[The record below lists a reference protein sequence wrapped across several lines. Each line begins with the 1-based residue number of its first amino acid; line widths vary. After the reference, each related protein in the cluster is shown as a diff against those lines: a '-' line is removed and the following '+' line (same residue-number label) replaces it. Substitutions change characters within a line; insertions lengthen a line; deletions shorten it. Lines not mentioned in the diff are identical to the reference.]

1 MGTETK
7 FNCYKENTTATTGGV
22 SRPKVA
28 HNGSSLIARANVG
41 AGRGIIGISG
51 VDQKLHS
58 SNGALNGALNFKQQ
72 QQRNDIK
79 NGSTTNSSCDKIETI
94 TTPVFVPVHIGEDVI
109 SGAKEILK
117 VIRPHW
123 NISHVQFKK
132 FTDGITNKLVGCFY
146 NPPQTAAS
154 NSNDNDIEKG
164 RSNGSETPSSPT
176 ALASSTLLED
186 NNDSGNISD
195 TDTLDSEVTTS
206 STTEIVSHN
215 TSVNVYT
222 KVESCN
228 DSSPSHESNVAL
240 VRVYGNKTD
249 LLIDRK
255 AETRNIQ
262 LLHMYG
268 FAPTLFATFKNGL
281 VYDFVPGVTLKPTSV
296 LEPNIWRL
304 VATRMAEMH
313 RRVKM
318 QEVPEATAASGGGG
332 GGGGAGEP
340 LEPMLWRKV
349 QSFFDLVPE
358 HFSDPD
364 KHKRV
369 EETFLPIKR
378 LRDEFNALYRHLE
391 RLDSPVVFAHN
402 DLLLGNIVYY
412 EDQQCVNFIDY
423 EYADYNFQA
432 FDIGNHFCE
441 FAGVDEV
448 DFTRYPT
455 RDFQLAWLRVY
466 LQEYLQRTHIT
477 DAEVERLY
485 LQVDQ
490 FALAAHMLW
499 TVWSLIQA
507 EHSNIDFD
515 YVDYAHIRYEEYK
528 KRKAILGLVTADEAE
543 KSASATESS

>member
-7 FNCYKENTTATTGGV
+7 FNSYKENTTATTGSV
-22 SRPKVA
+22 FRPKVA
-28 HNGSSLIARANVG
+28 HNGSSATAIG
-41 AGRGIIGISG
+41 AGVG
-51 VDQKLHS
+51 QKLHS
-58 SNGALNGALNFKQQ
+58 SNGALNSKQQ
-72 QQRNDIK
+72 QHSDIT
-79 NGSTTNSSCDKIETI
+79 NGSSV
-94 TTPVFVPVHIGEDVI
+94 TPVFVPIHIGDDVI
-109 SGAKEILK
+109 SGAKEVLK
-117 VIRPHW
+117 VIRPQW

-146 NPPQTAAS
+146 NPPQTTTTTTTTNNNGNEIDTGSAYG
-154 NSNDNDIEKG
+154 ND
-164 RSNGSETPSSPT
+164 TPHSPST
-176 ALASSTLLED
+176 LASSTLLDD

-206 STTEIVSHN
+206 SALDIDTSHN
-215 TSVNVYT
+215 ASCAVNT
-222 KVESCN
+222 KDESHN
-228 DSSPSHESNVAL
+228 NSSSFSDSNVAL

-255 AETRNIQ
+255 AETRNIL
-262 LLHMYG
+262 LLHTYG

-296 LEPNIWRL
+296 LEPKIWRL

-313 RRVKM
+313 RRV
-318 QEVPEATAASGGGG
+318 QVEETLAAEVV
-332 GGGGAGEP
+332 
-340 LEPMLWRKV
+340 PMLWHKT

-358 HFSDPD
+358 RFSDPE

-378 LRDEFNALYRHLE
+378 LRDEFNALYRRLE
-391 RLDSPVVFAHN
+391 RLGSPVVFAHN
-402 DLLLGNIVYY
+402 DLLLANIVYL
-412 EDQQCVNFIDY
+412 EAEQRVNFIDY
-423 EYADYNFQA
+423 EYADYNFLA

-441 FAGVDEV
+441 FAGVDEA
-448 DFTRYPT
+448 DFSRYPK

-466 LQEYLQRTHIT
+466 LQEYLQRTDIT

-485 LQVDQ
+485 LQVNQ

-499 TVWSLIQA
+499 TVWSLIQG

-515 YVDYAHIRYEEYK
+515 YVDYAHIRYAEYK
-528 KRKAILGLVTADEAE
+528 KHKSVLGLEDEAAAE
-543 KSASATESS
+543 DDVAAAS

>member
-7 FNCYKENTTATTGGV
+7 LNSYKENTTATTGSV
-22 SRPKVA
+22 LRPKVA
-28 HNGSSLIARANVG
+28 LNGSSSVSV
-41 AGRGIIGISG
+41 GRGIVDASG
-51 VDQKLHS
+51 VGHKLHS
-58 SNGALNGALNFKQQ
+58 SNGALNGALNCKQQ
-72 QQRNDIK
+72 QS
-79 NGSTTNSSCDKIETI
+79 GSNSEAIV
-94 TTPVFVPVHIGEDVI
+94 TPVFVPIHIGEDVI

-117 VIRPHW
+117 TIRPHW
-123 NISHVQFKK
+123 KLSHVQFKK

-146 NPPQTAAS
+146 NPPLPTT
-154 NSNDNDIEKG
+154 NNNGNDIENG
-164 RSNGSETPSSPT
+164 SSNGNNNTPTSPT
-176 ALASSTLLED
+176 APTSTLVDD

-206 STTEIVSHN
+206 SAGETASPPQATNIN
-215 TSVNVYT
+215 TKDENY
-222 KVESCN
+222 
-228 DSSPSHESNVAL
+228 SNVAL

-262 LLHMYG
+262 LLHTYG

-296 LEPNIWRL
+296 LEPNVWRL

-313 RRVKM
+313 RRVKVK
-318 QEVPEATAASGGGG
+318 EVATAGGGG
-332 GGGGAGEP
+332 EGAGAGKP
-340 LEPMLWRKV
+340 LVPMLWRKV

-358 HFSDPD
+358 RFSDAD
-364 KHKRV
+364 KQKRV

-391 RLDSPVVFAHN
+391 RLNSPVVFAHN
-402 DLLLGNIVYY
+402 DLLLGNIVYL
-412 EDQQCVNFIDY
+412 ESEQCVNFIDY

-448 DFTRYPT
+448 DFSRYPQ
-455 RDFQLAWLRVY
+455 RDFQLAWLHVY
-466 LQEYLQRTHIT
+466 LQEYLQRSHIT
-477 DAEVERLY
+477 DDEVERLY
-485 LQVDQ
+485 LQVNH

-515 YVDYAHIRYEEYK
+515 YVDYAHVRYEEYQ
-528 KRKAILGLVTADEAE
+528 KRKVILALDTMPVEEDTAAVT
-543 KSASATESS
+543 S

>member
-7 FNCYKENTTATTGGV
+7 FNSYKENTTSTTGSV
-22 SRPKVA
+22 FRPKVA
-28 HNGSSLIARANVG
+28 HNGTSAAALG
-41 AGRGIIGISG
+41 AGVG
-51 VDQKLHS
+51 QKLHS
-58 SNGALNGALNFKQQ
+58 SNGALNSKQQ
-72 QQRNDIK
+72 QHSDIT
-79 NGSTTNSSCDKIETI
+79 NGSCV
-94 TTPVFVPVHIGEDVI
+94 TPVFVPIHIGDDVI
-109 SGAKEILK
+109 SGAKEVLNA
-117 VIRPHW
+117 IRPQW

-146 NPPQTAAS
+146 NPPQTNTTTITN
-154 NSNDNDIEKG
+154 NSNGNEIDTGSAYGND
-164 RSNGSETPSSPT
+164 TPNSPPT
-176 ALASSTLLED
+176 LASSTLLDD

-195 TDTLDSEVTTS
+195 TDTLDSEVTMS
-206 STTEIVSHN
+206 SALDIDNSHN
-215 TSVNVYT
+215 ASNTVNT
-222 KVESCN
+222 KAESQN
-228 DSSPSHESNVAL
+228 SIPINESNVAL

-262 LLHMYG
+262 LLHTYG

-296 LEPNIWRL
+296 LEPSVWRL

-313 RRVKM
+313 RRVQV
-318 QEVPEATAASGGGG
+318 QETPADAAC
-332 GGGGAGEP
+332 GAAGVV
-340 LEPMLWRKV
+340 PMLWHKT
-349 QSFFDLVPE
+349 QSFFNLVPE
-358 HFSDPD
+358 RFSDPE

-378 LRDEFNALYRHLE
+378 LRDEFNALYRRLE
-391 RLDSPVVFAHN
+391 RLGSPVVFAHN
-402 DLLLGNIVYY
+402 DLLLANIVYL
-412 EDQQCVNFIDY
+412 EAEQCVNFIDY

-441 FAGVDEV
+441 FAGVDEA
-448 DFTRYPT
+448 DFSRYPK

-466 LQEYLQRTHIT
+466 LQEYLQRSEIT

-485 LQVDQ
+485 LQVNQ

-499 TVWSLIQA
+499 TIWSLIQA

-515 YVDYAHIRYEEYK
+515 YVEYAHIRYAEYK
-528 KRKAILGLVTADEAE
+528 KHKSIIGLRTTEEDDA
-543 KSASATESS
+543 ATENNIAAQS